1 MGFKARVKNG
11 RIVLDEPTDLPEGTV
26 LHLLLD
32 DEDDLDEEEWAA
44 LELSLERGI
53 AEASAGQTRPAE
65 EIVAWLQRK

>member
-32 DEDDLDEEEWAA
+32 DDDLDEKEWAE
-44 LELSLERGI
+44 LEASLDRGI
-53 AEASAGQTRPAE
+53 AQADKGEARSTD